1 MLHNLTDA
9 ADVGGAGDGVAVD
22 DAESEIGLEER
33 VHHHPVAELEDLE
46 RENRAGEEDER
57 QRKQRPRNHI
67 KIWGRRRPCLPR
79 HHAAEA
85 EKSSSSASAASAVFV
100 AAPDGTF
107 LLRACSADANPD
119 EDLCVLLLYPEL
131 QPEPG

>member
-1 MLHNLTDA
+1 MLHNLADA

-57 QRKQRPRNHI
+57 QRKQRQLDDVV
-67 KIWGRRRPCLPR
+67 GLG
-79 HHAAEA
+79 
-85 EKSSSSASAASAVFV
+85 VGVV
-100 AAPDGTF
+100 ALGEGGGGAFEG
-107 LLRACSADANPD
+107 
-119 EDLCVLLLYPEL
+119 
-131 QPEPG
+131 G